1 MPEKILRA
9 IFVLLFT
16 VLGIVLSRQG
26 ETVLALLLPNSVLTE
41 TILGIT
47 FMSLAAMLF
56 GGIFGAI
63 IGSFISPYLIKS
75 LFMFTSTVEKSLSA
89 MSTQDLIAGTLG
101 LFLGLIIANLVG
113 LAFGSVP
120 YIGPYVSVALSII
133 LGYLGMHLVVSKKS
147 ELAGWLHLHAEGS
160 FDKKKNKDHHT
171 GKLLDTNVIIDGRV
185 ADIYRSGFLEGPII
199 VPVFVL
205 EELQK
210 IADSS
215 DILKRNRGRRGLDI
229 LNHMR
234 KNSKDDVIIVT
245 NDFEDISEVDS
256 KLVKLAREK
265 NYKIV
270 TNDYNLN
277 KVAQVD
283 GVKVLNINELAK
295 SLRMSYLPG
304 DELDLEL
311 SQKGQDSHQA
321 VGYLKDG
328 TMVVVENAK
337 RYIGQTKKIEIIRS
351 LQTDAGK
358 MMFAKLVIEQKKPVK
373 QKTSVPKKRTN
384 GRSKTSAQHE
394 AELINLVNKQ

>member
-47 FMSLAAMLF
+47 FMSLAAMLV

-215 DILKRNRGRRGLDI
+215 DILKRNRGLRGLDI

-277 KVAQVD
+277 KVAELQ
-283 GVKVLNINELAK
+283 GVAVLNINDLAIAVKPAVIPGEQIFVQLVK
-295 SLRMSYLPG
+295 SGKEEGQGVAYL
-304 DELDLEL
+304 E
-311 SQKGQDSHQA
+311 
-321 VGYLKDG
+321 DG
-328 TMVVVENAK
+328 TMIVVENGSQC
-337 RYIGQTKKIEIIRS
+337 IGKEVPVIITS
-351 LQTDAGK
+351 VLQTSAGK
-358 MMFAKLVIEQKKPVK
+358 MIFAKLE
-373 QKTSVPKKRTN
+373 SD
-384 GRSKTSAQHE
+384 E
-394 AELINLVNKQ
+394 

>member
-47 FMSLAAMLF
+47 FMSLAAMLV

-234 KNSKDDVIIVT
+234 KHSTYDVIIVT

-277 KVAQVD
+277 KVAELQ
-283 GVKVLNINELAK
+283 GVAVLNINDLAIAVKPAVIPGEQIFVQLVK
-295 SLRMSYLPG
+295 SGKEEGQGVAYL
-304 DELDLEL
+304 E
-311 SQKGQDSHQA
+311 
-321 VGYLKDG
+321 DG
-328 TMVVVENAK
+328 TMIVVENGSQC
-337 RYIGQTKKIEIIRS
+337 IGKEVTVIITS
-351 LQTDAGK
+351 VLQTSAGK
-358 MMFAKLVIEQKKPVK
+358 MIFAKLE
-373 QKTSVPKKRTN
+373 SD
-384 GRSKTSAQHE
+384 E
-394 AELINLVNKQ
+394 

>member
-1 MPEKILRA
+1 MPEKILRV

-47 FMSLAAMLF
+47 FMSLAAMLV

-277 KVAQVD
+277 KVAELQ
-283 GVKVLNINELAK
+283 GVAVLNINDLAIAVKPAVIPGEQIFVQLVK
-295 SLRMSYLPG
+295 SGKEEGQGVAYL
-304 DELDLEL
+304 E
-311 SQKGQDSHQA
+311 
-321 VGYLKDG
+321 DG
-328 TMVVVENAK
+328 TMIVVENGSQC
-337 RYIGQTKKIEIIRS
+337 IGKEVPVIITS
-351 LQTDAGK
+351 VLQTSAGK
-358 MMFAKLVIEQKKPVK
+358 MIFAKLE
-373 QKTSVPKKRTN
+373 SD
-384 GRSKTSAQHE
+384 E
-394 AELINLVNKQ
+394 

>member
-47 FMSLAAMLF
+47 FMSLAAMLV

-277 KVAQVD
+277 KVAELQ
-283 GVKVLNINELAK
+283 GVAVLNINDLAIAVK
-295 SLRMSYLPG
+295 PAVIPG
-304 DELDLEL
+304 EQIFVQWSRAARKKDKALLI
-311 SQKGQDSHQA
+311 
-321 VGYLKDG
+321 LK
-328 TMVVVENAK
+328 M
-337 RYIGQTKKIEIIRS
+337 
-351 LQTDAGK
+351 
-358 MMFAKLVIEQKKPVK
+358 
-373 QKTSVPKKRTN
+373 
-384 GRSKTSAQHE
+384 AQ
-394 AELINLVNKQ
+394 

>member
-277 KVAQVD
+277 KVAELQ
-283 GVKVLNINELAK
+283 GVAVLNINDLAIAVKPAVIPGEQIFVQLVK
-295 SLRMSYLPG
+295 SGKEEGQGVAYL
-304 DELDLEL
+304 E
-311 SQKGQDSHQA
+311 
-321 VGYLKDG
+321 DG
-328 TMVVVENAK
+328 TMIVVENGSQC
-337 RYIGQTKKIEIIRS
+337 IGKEAPVIITS
-351 LQTDAGK
+351 VLQTSAGK
-358 MMFAKLVIEQKKPVK
+358 MIFAKLE
-373 QKTSVPKKRTN
+373 RD
-384 GRSKTSAQHE
+384 E
-394 AELINLVNKQ
+394 

>member
-47 FMSLAAMLF
+47 FMSLAAILF

-277 KVAQVD
+277 KVAELQ
-283 GVKVLNINELAK
+283 GVAVLNINDLAIAVKPAVIPGEQIFVQLVK
-295 SLRMSYLPG
+295 SGKEEGQGVAYL
-304 DELDLEL
+304 E
-311 SQKGQDSHQA
+311 
-321 VGYLKDG
+321 DG
-328 TMVVVENAK
+328 TMIVVENGSQC
-337 RYIGQTKKIEIIRS
+337 IGKEVPVIITS
-351 LQTDAGK
+351 VLQTSAGK
-358 MMFAKLVIEQKKPVK
+358 MIFAKLE
-373 QKTSVPKKRTN
+373 SD
-384 GRSKTSAQHE
+384 E
-394 AELINLVNKQ
+394 

>member
-26 ETVLALLLPNSVLTE
+26 DTVLALLLPNSVLTE

-47 FMSLAAMLF
+47 FMSLAAMLV

-277 KVAQVD
+277 KVAELQ
-283 GVKVLNINELAK
+283 GVAVLNINDLAIAVKPAVIPGEQIFVQLVK
-295 SLRMSYLPG
+295 SGKEEGQGVAYL
-304 DELDLEL
+304 E
-311 SQKGQDSHQA
+311 
-321 VGYLKDG
+321 DG
-328 TMVVVENAK
+328 TMIVVENGSQC
-337 RYIGQTKKIEIIRS
+337 IGKEVPVIITS
-351 LQTDAGK
+351 VLQTSAGK
-358 MMFAKLVIEQKKPVK
+358 MIFAKLE
-373 QKTSVPKKRTN
+373 SD
-384 GRSKTSAQHE
+384 E
-394 AELINLVNKQ
+394 

>member
-47 FMSLAAMLF
+47 FMSLAAMLV

-113 LAFGSVP
+113 QAFGSVP

-277 KVAQVD
+277 KVAELQ
-283 GVKVLNINELAK
+283 GVAVLNINDLAIAVKPAVIPGEQIFVQLVK
-295 SLRMSYLPG
+295 SGKEEGQGVAYL
-304 DELDLEL
+304 E
-311 SQKGQDSHQA
+311 
-321 VGYLKDG
+321 DG
-328 TMVVVENAK
+328 TMIVVENGSQC
-337 RYIGQTKKIEIIRS
+337 IGKEVPVIITS
-351 LQTDAGK
+351 VLQTSAGK
-358 MMFAKLVIEQKKPVK
+358 MIFAKLE
-373 QKTSVPKKRTN
+373 SD
-384 GRSKTSAQHE
+384 E
-394 AELINLVNKQ
+394 

>member
-47 FMSLAAMLF
+47 FMSLAAMLV

-245 NDFEDISEVDS
+245 DDFEDISEVDS

-277 KVAQVD
+277 KVAELQ
-283 GVKVLNINELAK
+283 GVAVLNINDLAIAVKPAVIPGEQIFVQLVK
-295 SLRMSYLPG
+295 SGKEEGQGVAYL
-304 DELDLEL
+304 E
-311 SQKGQDSHQA
+311 
-321 VGYLKDG
+321 DG
-328 TMVVVENAK
+328 TMIVVENGSQC
-337 RYIGQTKKIEIIRS
+337 IGKEVPVIITS
-351 LQTDAGK
+351 VLQTSAGK
-358 MMFAKLVIEQKKPVK
+358 MIFAKLE
-373 QKTSVPKKRTN
+373 SD
-384 GRSKTSAQHE
+384 E
-394 AELINLVNKQ
+394 

>member
-47 FMSLAAMLF
+47 FMPLAAMLV

-75 LFMFTSTVEKSLSA
+75 LFMFTSTVEKSISA

-277 KVAQVD
+277 KVAELQ
-283 GVKVLNINELAK
+283 GVAVLNINDLAIAVKPAVIPGEQIFVQLVK
-295 SLRMSYLPG
+295 SGKEEGQGVAYL
-304 DELDLEL
+304 E
-311 SQKGQDSHQA
+311 
-321 VGYLKDG
+321 DG
-328 TMVVVENAK
+328 TMIVVENGSQC
-337 RYIGQTKKIEIIRS
+337 IGKEVPVIITS
-351 LQTDAGK
+351 VLQTSAGK
-358 MMFAKLVIEQKKPVK
+358 MIFAKLE
-373 QKTSVPKKRTN
+373 SD
-384 GRSKTSAQHE
+384 E
-394 AELINLVNKQ
+394 

>member
-120 YIGPYVSVALSII
+120 YIGPYVSIALSII

-277 KVAQVD
+277 KVAELQ
-283 GVKVLNINELAK
+283 GVAVLNINDLAIAVKPAVIPGEQIFVQLVK
-295 SLRMSYLPG
+295 SGKEEGQGVAYL
-304 DELDLEL
+304 E
-311 SQKGQDSHQA
+311 
-321 VGYLKDG
+321 DG
-328 TMVVVENAK
+328 TMIVVENGSQC
-337 RYIGQTKKIEIIRS
+337 IGKEVPVIITS
-351 LQTDAGK
+351 VLQTSAGK
-358 MMFAKLVIEQKKPVK
+358 MIFAKLE
-373 QKTSVPKKRTN
+373 SD
-384 GRSKTSAQHE
+384 E
-394 AELINLVNKQ
+394 

>member
-9 IFVLLFT
+9 IFVLLFI

-47 FMSLAAMLF
+47 FMSLAAMLV

-277 KVAQVD
+277 KVAELQ
-283 GVKVLNINELAK
+283 GVAVLNINDLAIAVKPAVIPGEQIFVQLVK
-295 SLRMSYLPG
+295 SGKEEGQGVAYL
-304 DELDLEL
+304 E
-311 SQKGQDSHQA
+311 
-321 VGYLKDG
+321 DG
-328 TMVVVENAK
+328 TMIVVENGSQC
-337 RYIGQTKKIEIIRS
+337 IGKEVPVIITS
-351 LQTDAGK
+351 VLQTSAGK
-358 MMFAKLVIEQKKPVK
+358 MIFAKLE
-373 QKTSVPKKRTN
+373 SD
-384 GRSKTSAQHE
+384 E
-394 AELINLVNKQ
+394 

>member
-47 FMSLAAMLF
+47 FMSLAAMLV

-120 YIGPYVSVALSII
+120 YIGPYVSVVLSII

-277 KVAQVD
+277 KVAELQ
-283 GVKVLNINELAK
+283 GVAVLNINDLAIAVKPAVIPGEQIFVQLVK
-295 SLRMSYLPG
+295 SGKEEGQGVAYL
-304 DELDLEL
+304 E
-311 SQKGQDSHQA
+311 
-321 VGYLKDG
+321 DG
-328 TMVVVENAK
+328 TMIVVENGSQC
-337 RYIGQTKKIEIIRS
+337 IGKEVPVIITS
-351 LQTDAGK
+351 VLQTSAGK
-358 MMFAKLVIEQKKPVK
+358 MIFAKLE
-373 QKTSVPKKRTN
+373 SD
-384 GRSKTSAQHE
+384 E
-394 AELINLVNKQ
+394 

>member
-26 ETVLALLLPNSVLTE
+26 ETVLALLLAKSVLTE

-47 FMSLAAMLF
+47 FMSLAAMLV

-277 KVAQVD
+277 KVAELQ
-283 GVKVLNINELAK
+283 GVAVLNINDLAIAVKPAVIPGEQIFVQLVK
-295 SLRMSYLPG
+295 SGKEEGQGVAYL
-304 DELDLEL
+304 E
-311 SQKGQDSHQA
+311 
-321 VGYLKDG
+321 DG
-328 TMVVVENAK
+328 TMIVVENGSQC
-337 RYIGQTKKIEIIRS
+337 IGKEVPVIITS
-351 LQTDAGK
+351 VLQTSAGK
-358 MMFAKLVIEQKKPVK
+358 MIFAKLE
-373 QKTSVPKKRTN
+373 SD
-384 GRSKTSAQHE
+384 E
-394 AELINLVNKQ
+394 

>member
-120 YIGPYVSVALSII
+120 YIGPYVSVALCII

-277 KVAQVD
+277 KVAELQ
-283 GVKVLNINELAK
+283 GVAVLNINDLAIAVKPAVIPGEQIFVQLVK
-295 SLRMSYLPG
+295 SGKEEGQGVAYL
-304 DELDLEL
+304 E
-311 SQKGQDSHQA
+311 
-321 VGYLKDG
+321 DG
-328 TMVVVENAK
+328 TMIVVENGSQC
-337 RYIGQTKKIEIIRS
+337 IGKEVPVIITS
-351 LQTDAGK
+351 VLQTSAGK
-358 MMFAKLVIEQKKPVK
+358 MIFAKLE
-373 QKTSVPKKRTN
+373 SD
-384 GRSKTSAQHE
+384 E
-394 AELINLVNKQ
+394 

>member
-47 FMSLAAMLF
+47 FMSLAAMLV

-277 KVAQVD
+277 KVAELQ
-283 GVKVLNINELAK
+283 GVAVLNINDLAIAVKPAVIPGEQIFVQLVK
-295 SLRMSYLPG
+295 SGKEEGQGVAYL
-304 DELDLEL
+304 E
-311 SQKGQDSHQA
+311 
-321 VGYLKDG
+321 DG
-328 TMVVVENAK
+328 TMIVVEK
-337 RYIGQTKKIEIIRS
+337 GSQCIGKEVPVIITS
-351 LQTDAGK
+351 VLQTSAGK
-358 MMFAKLVIEQKKPVK
+358 MIFAKLE
-373 QKTSVPKKRTN
+373 SD
-384 GRSKTSAQHE
+384 E
-394 AELINLVNKQ
+394 

>member
-47 FMSLAAMLF
+47 FMSLAAMLV

-89 MSTQDLIAGTLG
+89 MSTQDLIAGPLG

-120 YIGPYVSVALSII
+120 YIGAYVSVALSII
-133 LGYLGMHLVVSKKS
+133 LGSLGMHLVVSKKS

-277 KVAQVD
+277 KVAELQ
-283 GVKVLNINELAK
+283 GVAVLNINDLAIAVKPAVIPGEQIFVQLVK
-295 SLRMSYLPG
+295 SGKEEGQGVAYL
-304 DELDLEL
+304 E
-311 SQKGQDSHQA
+311 
-321 VGYLKDG
+321 DG
-328 TMVVVENAK
+328 TMIVVENGSQC
-337 RYIGQTKKIEIIRS
+337 IGKEVPVIITS
-351 LQTDAGK
+351 VLQTSAGK
-358 MMFAKLVIEQKKPVK
+358 MIFAKLE
-373 QKTSVPKKRTN
+373 SD
-384 GRSKTSAQHE
+384 E
-394 AELINLVNKQ
+394 

>member
-199 VPVFVL
+199 VPVFVW

-277 KVAQVD
+277 KVAELQ
-283 GVKVLNINELAK
+283 GVAVLNINDLAIAVKPAVIPGEQIFVQLVK
-295 SLRMSYLPG
+295 SGKEEGQGVAYL
-304 DELDLEL
+304 E
-311 SQKGQDSHQA
+311 
-321 VGYLKDG
+321 DG
-328 TMVVVENAK
+328 TMIVVENGSQC
-337 RYIGQTKKIEIIRS
+337 IGKEVPVIITS
-351 LQTDAGK
+351 VLQTSAGK
-358 MMFAKLVIEQKKPVK
+358 MIFAKLE
-373 QKTSVPKKRTN
+373 SD
-384 GRSKTSAQHE
+384 E
-394 AELINLVNKQ
+394 

>member
-277 KVAQVD
+277 KVAELQ
-283 GVKVLNINELAK
+283 GVAVLNIKDLQIAVK
-295 SLRMSYLPG
+295 PAVIPG
-304 DELDLEL
+304 E
-311 SQKGQDSHQA
+311 Q
-321 VGYLKDG
+321 
-328 TMVVVENAK
+328 
-337 RYIGQTKKIEIIRS
+337 II
-351 LQTDAGK
+351 LQ
-358 MMFAKLVIEQKKPVK
+358 
-373 QKTSVPKKRTN
+373 
-384 GRSKTSAQHE
+384 
-394 AELINLVNKQ
+394 

>member
-89 MSTQDLIAGTLG
+89 ISTQDLIAGTLG

-277 KVAQVD
+277 KVAELQ
-283 GVKVLNINELAK
+283 GVAVLNINDLAIAVKPAVIPGEQIFVQLVK
-295 SLRMSYLPG
+295 SGKEEGQGVAYL
-304 DELDLEL
+304 E
-311 SQKGQDSHQA
+311 
-321 VGYLKDG
+321 DG
-328 TMVVVENAK
+328 TMIVVENGSQC
-337 RYIGQTKKIEIIRS
+337 IGKEVPVIITS
-351 LQTDAGK
+351 VLQTSAGK
-358 MMFAKLVIEQKKPVK
+358 MIFAKLE
-373 QKTSVPKKRTN
+373 SD
-384 GRSKTSAQHE
+384 E
-394 AELINLVNKQ
+394 

>member
-47 FMSLAAMLF
+47 FMSLAAMLV

-147 ELAGWLHLHAEGS
+147 ELASWLHLHAEGS

-277 KVAQVD
+277 KVAELQ
-283 GVKVLNINELAK
+283 GVAVLNINDLAIAVKPAVIPGEQIFVQLVK
-295 SLRMSYLPG
+295 SGKEEGQGVAYL
-304 DELDLEL
+304 E
-311 SQKGQDSHQA
+311 
-321 VGYLKDG
+321 DG
-328 TMVVVENAK
+328 TMIVVENGSQC
-337 RYIGQTKKIEIIRS
+337 IGK
-351 LQTDAGK
+351 
-358 MMFAKLVIEQKKPVK
+358 
-373 QKTSVPKKRTN
+373 
-384 GRSKTSAQHE
+384 
-394 AELINLVNKQ
+394 

>member
-26 ETVLALLLPNSVLTE
+26 ETVLALLLQNSVLTE

-277 KVAQVD
+277 KVAELQ
-283 GVKVLNINELAK
+283 GVAVLNINDLAIAVKPAVIPGEQIFVQLVK
-295 SLRMSYLPG
+295 SGKEEGQGVAYL
-304 DELDLEL
+304 E
-311 SQKGQDSHQA
+311 
-321 VGYLKDG
+321 DG
-328 TMVVVENAK
+328 TMIVVENGSQC
-337 RYIGQTKKIEIIRS
+337 IGKEVPVIITS
-351 LQTDAGK
+351 VLQTSAGK
-358 MMFAKLVIEQKKPVK
+358 MIFAKLE
-373 QKTSVPKKRTN
+373 SD
-384 GRSKTSAQHE
+384 E
-394 AELINLVNKQ
+394 

>member
-47 FMSLAAMLF
+47 FMSLAAMLV

-63 IGSFISPYLIKS
+63 IGSFISPYLIKR

-277 KVAQVD
+277 KVAELQ
-283 GVKVLNINELAK
+283 GVAVLNINDLAIAVKPAVIPGEQIFVQLVK
-295 SLRMSYLPG
+295 SGKEEGQGVAYL
-304 DELDLEL
+304 E
-311 SQKGQDSHQA
+311 
-321 VGYLKDG
+321 DG
-328 TMVVVENAK
+328 TMIVVENGSQC
-337 RYIGQTKKIEIIRS
+337 IGKEVPVIITS
-351 LQTDAGK
+351 VLQTSAGK
-358 MMFAKLVIEQKKPVK
+358 MIFAKLE
-373 QKTSVPKKRTN
+373 SD
-384 GRSKTSAQHE
+384 E
-394 AELINLVNKQ
+394 

>member
-16 VLGIVLSRQG
+16 ILGIVLSRQG

-47 FMSLAAMLF
+47 FMSLAAMLV

-277 KVAQVD
+277 KVAELQ
-283 GVKVLNINELAK
+283 GVAVLNINDLAIAVKPAVIPGEQIFVQLVK
-295 SLRMSYLPG
+295 SGKEEGQGVAYL
-304 DELDLEL
+304 E
-311 SQKGQDSHQA
+311 
-321 VGYLKDG
+321 DG
-328 TMVVVENAK
+328 TMIVVENGSQC
-337 RYIGQTKKIEIIRS
+337 IGKEVPVIITS
-351 LQTDAGK
+351 VLQTSAGK
-358 MMFAKLVIEQKKPVK
+358 MIFAKLE
-373 QKTSVPKKRTN
+373 SD
-384 GRSKTSAQHE
+384 E
-394 AELINLVNKQ
+394 

>member
-47 FMSLAAMLF
+47 FMSLAAMLV

-277 KVAQVD
+277 KVA
-283 GVKVLNINELAK
+283 ELQFRA
-295 SLRMSYLPG
+295 SRF
-304 DELDLEL
+304 L
-311 SQKGQDSHQA
+311 SNWSRAARKKDKA
-321 VGYLKDG
+321 LLILK
-328 TMVVVENAK
+328 M
-337 RYIGQTKKIEIIRS
+337 
-351 LQTDAGK
+351 
-358 MMFAKLVIEQKKPVK
+358 
-373 QKTSVPKKRTN
+373 
-384 GRSKTSAQHE
+384 AQ
-394 AELINLVNKQ
+394 

>member
-16 VLGIVLSRQG
+16 VLGMVISRQG

-47 FMSLAAMLF
+47 FMSLAAMLV

-147 ELAGWLHLHAEGS
+147 ELAGGLHLHAEGS

-277 KVAQVD
+277 KVAELQ
-283 GVKVLNINELAK
+283 GVAVLNINDLAIAVKPAVIPGEQIFVQLVK
-295 SLRMSYLPG
+295 SGKEEGQGVAYL
-304 DELDLEL
+304 E
-311 SQKGQDSHQA
+311 
-321 VGYLKDG
+321 DG
-328 TMVVVENAK
+328 TMIVVENGSQC
-337 RYIGQTKKIEIIRS
+337 IGKEVPVIITS
-351 LQTDAGK
+351 VLQTSAGK
-358 MMFAKLVIEQKKPVK
+358 MIFAKLE
-373 QKTSVPKKRTN
+373 SD
-384 GRSKTSAQHE
+384 E
-394 AELINLVNKQ
+394 

>member
-26 ETVLALLLPNSVLTE
+26 ATVLALLLPNSVLTE

-47 FMSLAAMLF
+47 FMSLAAMLV

-277 KVAQVD
+277 KVAELQ
-283 GVKVLNINELAK
+283 GVAVLNINDLAIAVKPAVIPGEQIFVQLVK
-295 SLRMSYLPG
+295 SGKEEGQGVAYL
-304 DELDLEL
+304 E
-311 SQKGQDSHQA
+311 
-321 VGYLKDG
+321 DG
-328 TMVVVENAK
+328 TMIVVENGSQC
-337 RYIGQTKKIEIIRS
+337 IGKEVPVIITS
-351 LQTDAGK
+351 VLQTSAGK
-358 MMFAKLVIEQKKPVK
+358 MIFAKLE
-373 QKTSVPKKRTN
+373 SD
-384 GRSKTSAQHE
+384 E
-394 AELINLVNKQ
+394 

>member
-277 KVAQVD
+277 KVAELQ
-283 GVKVLNINELAK
+283 GVAVLNINDLAIAVKPAVIPGEQIFVQLVK
-295 SLRMSYLPG
+295 SGKEEGQGVAYL
-304 DELDLEL
+304 E
-311 SQKGQDSHQA
+311 
-321 VGYLKDG
+321 DG
-328 TMVVVENAK
+328 TMIVVENGSQC
-337 RYIGQTKKIEIIRS
+337 IGKEVSVIITS
-351 LQTDAGK
+351 VLQTSAGK
-358 MMFAKLVIEQKKPVK
+358 MIFAKLE
-373 QKTSVPKKRTN
+373 SD
-384 GRSKTSAQHE
+384 E
-394 AELINLVNKQ
+394 

>member
-47 FMSLAAMLF
+47 FMSLAAMLV

-265 NYKIV
+265 SYKIV

-277 KVAQVD
+277 KVAELQ
-283 GVKVLNINELAK
+283 GVAVLNINDLAIAVKPAVIPGEQIFVQLVK
-295 SLRMSYLPG
+295 SGKEEGQGVAYL
-304 DELDLEL
+304 E
-311 SQKGQDSHQA
+311 
-321 VGYLKDG
+321 DG
-328 TMVVVENAK
+328 TMIVVENGSQC
-337 RYIGQTKKIEIIRS
+337 IGKEVPVIITS
-351 LQTDAGK
+351 VLQTSAGK
-358 MMFAKLVIEQKKPVK
+358 MIFAKLE
-373 QKTSVPKKRTN
+373 SD
-384 GRSKTSAQHE
+384 E
-394 AELINLVNKQ
+394 

>member
-41 TILGIT
+41 SILGIT
-47 FMSLAAMLF
+47 FMSLAAMLV

-277 KVAQVD
+277 KVAELQ
-283 GVKVLNINELAK
+283 GVAVLNINDLAIAVKPAVIPGEQIFVQLVK
-295 SLRMSYLPG
+295 SGKEEGQGVAYL
-304 DELDLEL
+304 E
-311 SQKGQDSHQA
+311 
-321 VGYLKDG
+321 DG
-328 TMVVVENAK
+328 TMIVVENGSQC
-337 RYIGQTKKIEIIRS
+337 IGKEVPVIITS
-351 LQTDAGK
+351 VLQTSAGK
-358 MMFAKLVIEQKKPVK
+358 MIFAKLE
-373 QKTSVPKKRTN
+373 SD
-384 GRSKTSAQHE
+384 E
-394 AELINLVNKQ
+394 

>member
-47 FMSLAAMLF
+47 FMSLAAMLV

-147 ELAGWLHLHAEGS
+147 ELAGWLHLYAEGS

-277 KVAQVD
+277 KVAELQ
-283 GVKVLNINELAK
+283 GVAVLNINDLAIAVKPAVIPGEQIFVQLVK
-295 SLRMSYLPG
+295 SGKEEGQGVAYL
-304 DELDLEL
+304 E
-311 SQKGQDSHQA
+311 
-321 VGYLKDG
+321 DG
-328 TMVVVENAK
+328 TMIVVENGSQC
-337 RYIGQTKKIEIIRS
+337 IGKEVPVIITS
-351 LQTDAGK
+351 VLQTSAGK
-358 MMFAKLVIEQKKPVK
+358 MIFAKLE
-373 QKTSVPKKRTN
+373 SD
-384 GRSKTSAQHE
+384 E
-394 AELINLVNKQ
+394 

>member
-1 MPEKILRA
+1 MAEKILRA

-47 FMSLAAMLF
+47 FMSLAAMLV

-277 KVAQVD
+277 KVAELQ
-283 GVKVLNINELAK
+283 GVAVLNINDLAIAVKPAVIPGEQIFVQLVK
-295 SLRMSYLPG
+295 SGKEEGQGVAYL
-304 DELDLEL
+304 E
-311 SQKGQDSHQA
+311 
-321 VGYLKDG
+321 DG
-328 TMVVVENAK
+328 TMIVVENGSQC
-337 RYIGQTKKIEIIRS
+337 IGKEVPVIITS
-351 LQTDAGK
+351 VLQTSAGK
-358 MMFAKLVIEQKKPVK
+358 MIFAKLE
-373 QKTSVPKKRTN
+373 SD
-384 GRSKTSAQHE
+384 E
-394 AELINLVNKQ
+394 